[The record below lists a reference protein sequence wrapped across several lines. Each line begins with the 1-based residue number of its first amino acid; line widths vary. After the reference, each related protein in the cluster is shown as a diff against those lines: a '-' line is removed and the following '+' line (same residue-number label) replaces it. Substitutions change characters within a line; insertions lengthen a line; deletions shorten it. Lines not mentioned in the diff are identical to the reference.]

1 MEPGDLQPLT
11 VYNEHAPGARGH
23 RHPQQAFGV
32 SKEVIGRGSVNVEV
46 VAVVVVGG
54 VRRRRW

>member
-11 VYNEHAPGARGH
+11 VYNEHAPGAHEH
-23 RHPQQAFGV
+23 RHPEQAFGV
-32 SKEVIGRGSVNVEV
+32 SKEVMVRGGVNVEV
-46 VAVVVVGG
+46 GGG